1 MGKLYC
7 VADISCNRR
16 KEEIEKVGFFLRKN
30 GWVKT
35 ENKAIADLVFFY
47 TCGLSAAKVHEAESI
62 LAKLREGLKEDAEI
76 IVGGCVPSTDKESL
90 NNVFDGMTICPT
102 DFSALNN
109 IKGVRIKVSKDLEFL
124 KGDLHIDL
132 RARLS
137 IMMGLMRLAFAM
149 MKQYGIF
156 AAIRR
161 QVSKMMKRVPA
172 VTSDEDYSLF
182 VAKGCPRLCSYCAIR
197 FATGELKSKPLD
209 KIMREFKKALKSGKK
224 KFELNADSVGDY
236 GLDIGSNFGEL
247 MDAFGKVDKE
257 FTIAILDLHPTMF
270 LKYFDWVD
278 RLCKQNKVHDI
289 YIPIQSGNPR
299 ILDLMKRP
307 CDIAKVK
314 EKMIE
319 LKKYKNV
326 SLQGCIIIGF
336 PGETDEEF
344 QDSIQFLK
352 DIDYEDNYVHIYSDM
367 PNTESSMMSDKN
379 DKATML
385 RRYEKIKNSNIKF
398 ARNLTEREIE
408 FGYNDNDVS

>member
-1 MGKLYC
+1 MGRLYC

-16 KEEIEKVGFFLRKN
+16 KEEIKKVGLFLRKN

-35 ENKAIADLVFFY
+35 ENRSIADLVFFY
-47 TCGLSAAKVHEAESI
+47 TCGLSEAKVHEAESM
-62 LAKLREGLKEDAEI
+62 LAKLREGLKADADI

-90 NNVFDGMTICPT
+90 NNVFDGITICPT

-109 IKGVRIKVSKDLEFL
+109 IKGVRIKVSKDLEFSES
-124 KGDLHIDL
+124 DSHIDL
-132 RARLS
+132 RARFS
-137 IMMGLMRLAFAM
+137 IMMGLMRLAFEM

-156 AAIRR
+156 AAI
-161 QVSKMMKRVPA
+161 QKQASKMKKHVPA
-172 VTSDEDYSLF
+172 EVSDEDYPLF

-209 KIMREFKKALKSGKK
+209 KIMKEFTQALKAGKK
-224 KFELNADSVGDY
+224 RFELNADSIGDY
-236 GLDIGSNFGEL
+236 GLDIGSSFGEL
-247 MDAFGKVDKE
+247 MDAFDKVDEK
-257 FTIAILDLHPTMF
+257 FTIAVQDLHPVMF
-270 LKYFDWVD
+270 LKYFDKLD
-278 RLCKQNKVHDI
+278 NLCKQNKVHNI
-289 YIPIQSGNPR
+289 YIPIQSGNSR

-319 LKKYKNV
+319 LKKYKNIT
-326 SLQGCIIIGF
+326 LQGCIIIGF

-344 QDSIQFLK
+344 MDSVKFLE
-352 DIDYEDNYVHIYSDM
+352 DVDYEDNYIHIYSDM
-367 PNTESSMMSDKN
+367 PNTESSKMPDKN

-398 ARNLTEREIE
+398 DRSLTEREIK
-408 FGYNDNDVS
+408 FGYRDNSVS